1 MKDDKLY
8 HPTAKTRGNRPKTGK
23 ARVTNTMSREELL
36 RRLGETGRGDWIH
49 TEREKP
55 TRHEESDVQQACVRW
70 FRREYPDLALLL
82 NSVPNGARVKQSQAR
97 ILIAEGLTKGVADLE
112 LNIARGR
119 WHGLKIEMKRE
130 YEDADGHK
138 KKSYQKQEQKDWQA
152 AVEAQGYRYEV
163 VRTKEQ
169 FIDLITDYLG

>member
-8 HPTAKTRGNRPKTGK
+8 HPTAKTRGNRPQTGK

-49 TEREKP
+49 TERAKL
-55 TRHEESDVQQACVRW
+55 TQHGESYLQRVCVRW
-70 FRREYPDLALLL
+70 FRYEYPDLALLL
-82 NSVPNGARVKQSQAR
+82 NSVPNGARVKRSQAAV
-97 ILIAEGLTKGVADLE
+97 LIAEGLTKGVADLE
-112 LNIARGR
+112 LNVARGK

-138 KKSYQKQEQKDWQA
+138 RKTYQKPEQRAWQA
-152 AVEAQGYRYEV
+152 AVEAEGYRYEV
-163 VRTKEQ
+163 VRSLEGFQ
-169 FIDLITDYLG
+169 ALITEYLG